1 MPTVL
6 DGDRIGVGQELV
18 LSLTFDHQTI
28 DGAPAA
34 RFLKDLVT
42 AVENPAAKLL
52 S

>member
-28 DGAPAA
+28 DGEASKA
-34 RFLKDLVT
+34 
-42 AVENPAAKLL
+42 
-52 S
+52 